1 MTPVIFY
8 PQIRK
13 RQVISICN
21 STLCRRM
28 VFWLWTWKR
37 TTWGINKKKQKE
49 SLLTSGSSGKMLSTS
64 LLYRGLSAPQQPQ
77 TPEEGENGEEKQ
89 KQERSAQL
97 GLCSMTDR
105 NTINQVFFLFSFSG
119 SSISLHSVSQSNE
132 VVSNQPHFGTD
143 SMNTATNGQ

>member
-1 MTPVIFY
+1 
-8 PQIRK
+8 
-13 RQVISICN
+13 
-21 STLCRRM
+21 M
-28 VFWLWTWKR
+28 VFDFEHEREQHEVL
-37 TTWGINKKKQKE
+37 IKKQKE